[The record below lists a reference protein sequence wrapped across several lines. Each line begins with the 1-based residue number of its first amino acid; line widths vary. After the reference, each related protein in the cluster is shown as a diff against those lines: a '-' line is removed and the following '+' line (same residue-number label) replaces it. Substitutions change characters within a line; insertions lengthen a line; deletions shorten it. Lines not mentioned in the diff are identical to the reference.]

1 MGKRIRR
8 ASVTM
13 LAALKL
19 GGGGNS
25 GDGDRS
31 PKKKES
37 VAKRVRR
44 ASVTLVASLGLS
56 GDAQNAAEG

>member
-19 GGGGNS
+19 GGG

-44 ASVTLVASLGLS
+44 ASVTLVASLLS
-56 GDAQNAAEG
+56 PDAQNAAEG